1 MGPAVG
7 RTIPRLFAGAR
18 VGMLTDSRRNVS
30 QHAGEVIVD
39 GKRLETLWIDPNST
53 NAGMSV
59 SPEPNVD
66 RPVIVMLHEGLGSVA
81 MWKEFPHRVAA
92 ATGCRVLAYSR
103 YGHGSSERLAE
114 ARAMN
119 FMHHEG
125 ELVLPEFLERLGIRR
140 PVLLG
145 HSDGGSIALVF
156 AGTHPENVRAL
167 ILEAPHVF
175 VEDLSVSSITKAKIA
190 YEKTDLPLR
199 LGRYHEHVDATFW
212 GWNDIWLDP
221 RFRDWNIESYLSS
234 IRCPVL
240 CIQGEEDEYG
250 TRAQLE
256 AIRARV
262 PAAQIQ
268 MLANCRHSPHRD
280 QPEATLHHVVKF
292 MAAVQG

>member
-1 MGPAVG
+1 MV
-7 RTIPRLFAGAR
+7 
-18 VGMLTDSRRNVS
+18 TDSHSNGSRR
-30 QHAGEVIVD
+30 AGEVIVD
-39 GKRLETLWIDPNST
+39 GKRLETLWIEPDSANARMAASRDPT
-53 NAGMSV
+53 G
-59 SPEPNVD
+59 D

-81 MWKEFPHRVAA
+81 MWKQFPHQVAA

-114 ARAMN
+114 ARAIN

-125 ELVLPEFLERLGIRR
+125 EVVLPGLLERLEIRK

-156 AGTHPENVRAL
+156 AGTYPGNVRAL

-175 VEDLSVSSITKAKIA
+175 VEGLSVHSITRAKIA

-221 RFRDWNIESYLSS
+221 CFRNWNIESYLSA

-262 PAAQIQ
+262 PATQIL
-268 MLANCRHSPHRD
+268 MLPNCRHSPHRD
-280 QPEATLHHVVKF
+280 QPEATLNRVVEF